1 MHQHVCV
8 CADKSPK
15 GLIYNIYVIYVCSQY
30 VHIYI
35 ITWYINMKYYELL
48 CRNYAKPPCP
58 FVNPPD
64 AVERSM
70 PAGFFFH
77 HHHRHRE
84 YQPPHF
90 HPDCQTAAY
99 DIYDLW
105 FYIQHLILCIPGYSC
120 KKEAR
125 RKWACR
131 ALATKLGH
139 ISKIWSSSPNCRP
152 VIDTHILC

>member
-1 MHQHVCV
+1 MCV

-15 GLIYNIYVIYVCSQY
+15 GLIYNIYVCSQY
-30 VHIYI
+30 VHIYYYMI
-35 ITWYINMKYYELL
+35 YYYYYYELL

-58 FVNPPD
+58 ILIHL
-64 AVERSM
+64 M
-70 PAGFFFH
+70 PWKDPCRLESFH
-77 HHHRHRE
+77 HTENISHHISTQIAKLR
-84 YQPPHF
+84 PMTF
-90 HPDCQTAAY
+90 TTFGSTSTIWFFAY
-99 DIYDLW
+99 LAIAVR
-105 FYIQHLILCIPGYSC
+105 
-120 KKEAR
+120 EAR